1 MISIGV
7 DAHKRVHAAVAVDD
21 AGRELGQWRGPNSKS
36 GWLRLAAWSDDFG
49 PTRRWGIEGAWSYGR
64 GLAQHL
70 VSTSETVY
78 EINSRWTAFGRRR
91 GKKPDKSDRLDARAV
106 ALFVRQEAPALPVVH
121 ADDETAVLDLLCSER
136 EGLLV
141 DAGRLRNQLHALLM
155 QVDPEYQSRLPR
167 LDSVAGLKAMTS
179 YPLPRADGLPRRRAA
194 SVRRLAVRL
203 TIVLIQA
210 DDLAEQVEGLAAGRF
225 TPLTQLCG
233 VSLLTAGTLAGIL
246 GPGRR
251 FNNDAQLAAYAGA
264 APLEASSA
272 GAVRHRLNRGGNR
285 RLNAVLYRI
294 VLTQAHHSEE
304 ARAYLDRRV
313 SEGKTRREARRALKR
328 YIARAIWRLWQQCEL
343 PQLASAAPCTAA

>member
-7 DAHKRVHAAVAVDD
+7 DAHKHVHAAIAVDD
-21 AGRELGQWRGPNSKS
+21 AGRELGQWRGPNSRN
-36 GWLRLAAWSDDFG
+36 GWHRLAAWCEEFG
-49 PTRRWGIEGAWSYGR
+49 PERHWGIEGAWSYGR

-70 VSTSETVY
+70 VTTGETVY

-91 GKKPDKSDRLDARAV
+91 GKRVDKSDRLDARAV
-106 ALFVRQEAPALPVVH
+106 ALFVRQEAPALPVVR
-121 ADDETAVLDLLCSER
+121 ADDDTAVLDLLCSER

-155 QVDPEYQSRLPR
+155 QIDPEYQSHLRR
-167 LDSVAGLKAMTS
+167 LDSVAGLKVITRF
-179 YPLPRADGLPRRRAA
+179 PLPRADGLARRRAA

-203 TIVLIQA
+203 TVVLMQV
-210 DDLAEQVEGLAAGRF
+210 DDLAEQIEVLAAGRF

-246 GPGRR
+246 GPGQR
-251 FNNDAQLAAYAGA
+251 FKSEAQLAAYAGA

-272 GAVRHRLNRGGNR
+272 GAIRHRLNRGGNR

-294 VLTQAHHSEE
+294 VLTQAHHSAD

-328 YIARAIWRLWQQCEL
+328 YVARSIWKLWQQCE
-343 PQLASAAPCTAA
+343 PMTEQPSAAAAA